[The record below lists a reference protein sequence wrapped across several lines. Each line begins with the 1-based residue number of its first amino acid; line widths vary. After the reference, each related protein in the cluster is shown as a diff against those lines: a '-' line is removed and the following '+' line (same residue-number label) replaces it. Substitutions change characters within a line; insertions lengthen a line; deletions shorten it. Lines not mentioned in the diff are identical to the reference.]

1 MKHFGLNLVEQPL
14 SGLLL
19 LEPTVHG
26 DARGYFM
33 ETFKSD
39 SSELL
44 WKQDNESMSHRGVLR
59 GLHFQRPPHAQAKLV
74 SVVQGSVYDV
84 VVDLRGGSPT
94 YGKTYGALLSAA
106 NKRRLLIPAGFGH
119 GFATLEDGTVFQYRC
134 SEVYAPEAEGCIAY
148 DDADLGIDWLGATGL
163 SASELQL
170 SAKDEKGMAF
180 ASFETPFTGSEFQT
194 A

>member
-1 MKHFGLNLVEQPL
+1 MKHFGLNLVESPMD
-14 SGLLL
+14 GLML

-33 ETFKSD
+33 ETFKSEGQD
-39 SSELL
+39 LI

-84 VVDLRGGSPT
+84 VVDLRTDSPS
-94 YGKTYGALLSAA
+94 YGKTYGSVLSSI

-119 GFATLEDGTVFQYRC
+119 GFLTLEDHTIFQYRC
-134 SEVYAPEAEGCIAY
+134 SEVYAPEFEGCIAY
-148 DDADLGIDWLGATGL
+148 NDESLAIDWLADSGL
-163 SASELQL
+163 TPADLQL
-170 SAKDEKGMAF
+170 SAKDQKGIAF
-180 ASFETPFTGSEFQT
+180 AAFESPFMGPDFQT